1 MFAQLERKV
10 VAKSL
15 YYGKI
20 MIFNLSCSA
29 LNLVEW
35 LSTYNTPAYYN
46 TIMGPRFEAIQFLHL
61 SQKNVFDFFF
71 KDCF

>member
-1 MFAQLERKV
+1 
-10 VAKSL
+10 
-15 YYGKI
+15 